1 MTQNFRTAFRGFN
14 QEDVVNYLE
23 FMNNQYTIRVNQIT
37 SEVDHL
43 RKKLIGLGSG
53 EDEVAKAND
62 KLLEANAALDSLRRE
77 HEALKDKYNAIKNKL
92 DLMEQ
97 AEDRTED
104 LNAMEAV
111 IEKLQAENKT
121 LKQRC
126 ARLENEKAEDKKAK
140 PFRITEEP
148 KAAPA
153 PANDDFG
160 DLGFTPD
167 PELSH
172 RELESDL
179 EIYLNNLEPVDKG
192 FDFTPSYRKGEDVDL
207 DFAPKRKK
215 ETSEPKVQDVPSFST
230 DKLNISFDVEDYL
243 PKVNKPE
250 RDAMDLDDDFEN
262 LRRVMAKARKTLDS
276 FDFDD

>member
-53 EDEVAKAND
+53 EDEVAK
-62 KLLEANAALDSLRRE
+62 ANAALDSLRRE

-160 DLGFTPD
+160 DLGFAPD

-192 FDFTPSYRKGEDVDL
+192 FDFTPSYRKSEDVDL
-207 DFAPKRKK
+207 DFAPKRKE